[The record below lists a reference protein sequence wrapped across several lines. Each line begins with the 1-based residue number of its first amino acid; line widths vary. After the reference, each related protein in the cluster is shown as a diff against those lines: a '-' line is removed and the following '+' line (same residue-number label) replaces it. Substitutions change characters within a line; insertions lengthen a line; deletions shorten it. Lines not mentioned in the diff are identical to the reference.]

1 MKENRRKNLRVLA
14 LAGVI
19 IGASTTLVVYSPTLY
34 RIYCAATGYGG
45 TVNRATAEKS
55 ASETAPGAPKGD
67 TITVSFD
74 ANVAPGL
81 PWAFYPEQ
89 RKVETRLG
97 QPTKIYYYAKNNSDR
112 TIVARAVYNVTPYG
126 AAPYFFKIQCFC
138 FTNEKLAPGESAR
151 MPVELYVDEE
161 MAKDPDARDV
171 HDITLSYTFY
181 QQDDLSPETL
191 ARTRNLKT
199 GSETLDETLRQNK
212 AAEFENDARRH

>member
-1 MKENRRKNLRVLA
+1 MKESRRKNLRVLA
-14 LAGVI
+14 LAGAM

-34 RIYCAATGYGG
+34 RMFCAATGYGG
-45 TVNRATAEKS
+45 TVNRAIAEEPGSDTPS
-55 ASETAPGAPKGD
+55 ARQND
-67 TITVSFD
+67 TVTLSFD

-112 TIVARAVYNVTPYG
+112 TIVARAIYNVTPYG
-126 AAPYFFKIQCFC
+126 AAPYFFKIECFC

-151 MPVELYVDEE
+151 MPVELYVDEQ
-161 MAKDPDARDV
+161 MAKDPDARDI

-181 QQDDLSPETL
+181 RQNDLSPEALTR
-191 ARTRNLKT
+191 ARNLKA
-199 GSETLDETLRQNK
+199 GSETLDATLQREK
-212 AAEFENDARRH
+212 GAEFENDAPRH